1 MSKIFLKM
9 VFIDIDKDCSFYLP
23 NEVYEIR
30 NVMYTY
36 IDDKEDIEKIKQGF
50 EKDGFGCFIED
61 NVLYITG
68 TDKKRQELLDNIK
81 SETENLTKQLMD
93 MLNMDDNTN
102 DNPLKDDYEKDYI
115 DRLAEKYRKEA
126 EDKGKLN

>member
-1 MSKIFLKM
+1 M
-9 VFIDIDKDCSFYLP
+9 VFIDIKDFQPYADSPSFLP
-23 NEVYEIR
+23 KEVYEVR

-36 IDDKEDIEKIKQGF
+36 IDDKEEIEKIKQGF

-68 TDKKRQELLDNIK
+68 TDKKRQELLDK
-81 SETENLTKQLMD
+81 LKGETENLTKQLKD
-93 MLNMDDNTN
+93 MLNFDDNST
-102 DNPLKDDYEKDYI
+102 DNLLKDDYEKDYI

>member
-1 MSKIFLKM
+1 M
-9 VFIDIDKDCSFYLP
+9 VFIDIKDFQSYADSPSFLP
-23 NEVYEIR
+23 KEVYEIR

-36 IDDKEDIEKIKQGF
+36 IDNKEDIEKIKQGF
-50 EKDGFGCFIED
+50 EKDGLGCFIED
-61 NVLYITG
+61 GVLYITG
-68 TDKKRQELLDNIK
+68 TDKKKQELLDK
-81 SETENLTKQLMD
+81 VKGETENLTKQLKD
-93 MLNMDDNTN
+93 MLNFDDNST